1 MEKTIVKKGKKIVGF
16 VYKQNDSF
24 WFAFGKPS
32 QRESVSFACKDIEEG
47 IKSIN
52 QYSKL

>member
-1 MEKTIVKKGKKIVGF
+1 MEKTIVKQGKKIIGF
-16 VYKQNDSF
+16 VYKSNGSF

-32 QRESVSFACKDIEEG
+32 QREFVSFACKDINEG